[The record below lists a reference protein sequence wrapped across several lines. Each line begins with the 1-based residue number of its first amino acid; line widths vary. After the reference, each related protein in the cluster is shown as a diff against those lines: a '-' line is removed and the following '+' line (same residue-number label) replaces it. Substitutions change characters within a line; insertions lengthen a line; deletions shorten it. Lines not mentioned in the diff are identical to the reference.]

1 MRQRTISIAGA
12 VVLTL
17 LVVAGCTAGPNIAAQ
32 TPITDGHQAGFLL
45 GFWHGLI
52 SPFAFVVSLFKSN
65 VGVYEFNNNG
75 HWYDLGFILGA
86 AAIFGGG
93 ANRASSGKKK

>member
-1 MRQRTISIAGA
+1 MKQRTISIAGA

-17 LVVAGCTAGPNIAAQ
+17 LVVAG
-32 TPITDGHQAGFLL
+32 
-45 GFWHGLI
+45 
-52 SPFAFVVSLFKSN
+52 FAFVVSLFKSN